1 VAYYLPR
8 EGSKHKK
15 EWLTFRP
22 RIRLGMCI
30 KKNLTSRITL
40 EVSFVDKTSGTKK
53 ITDNLTNYRFTQ
65 QTPWFS
71 FDFWVIPSVAIPTGL
86 DCFGDR
92 ALW

>member
-1 VAYYLPR
+1 MVNFPPSYKVRNA
-8 EGSKHKK
+8 H
-15 EWLTFRP
+15 
-22 RIRLGMCI
+22 
-30 KKNLTSRITL
+30 KKNLSSRIAL

-86 DCFGDR
+86 DCFGGR